1 MNLPKMVS
9 LMGYLGLI
17 PFFVAPIWLT
27 MAPESVPVWL
37 DHVWLTYVAMI
48 ASFMAGT
55 FWGFALP
62 ATQGPDGLIG
72 LGISMVLMVL
82 AWVSTALPFE
92 AALAGLAL
100 VFLLL
105 LLADFWRERVLDTI
119 GGYFTLRSTLTVG
132 VLIAISWRVW
142 LIESATR

>member
-1 MNLPKMVS
+1 MNLPKLVS
-9 LMGYLGLI
+9 LMGFMGLI
-17 PFFVAPIWLT
+17 PFFAGPLWLT
-27 MAPESVPVWL
+27 WMPGSAPSWL
-37 DHVWLTYVAMI
+37 DHLWLTYIAMI

-62 ATQGPDGLIG
+62 ASQGPDGLIG

-92 AALAGLAL
+92 AALGGLAL

-119 GGYFTLRSTLTVG
+119 GGYFLLRTTLTVG
-132 VLIAISWRVW
+132 VLLAIGWRLW
-142 LIESATR
+142 LVPAAA